1 MKEAAGNMAFEKAE
15 IIRKKIE
22 HLENYQSSSVIVNK
36 HIVQVDVF
44 SMFRDEGV
52 AFINYLMVENGTIV
66 QTHTTEAKTH
76 CSKKRMRRSWLF
88 PLPSYATVSTATLLK
103 LLLPFPIEF
112 PQEGIIITVPKGG
125 DKKKLL
131 ELSEKNVNY
140 YREEAEKKKMLHLRK
155 KTPEE
160 RLEVLTQLQN

>member
-44 SMFRDEGV
+44 SMFRDEGTV

-66 QTHTTEAKTH
+66 QTHTYR
-76 CSKKRMRRSWLF
+76 SK
-88 PLPSYATVSTATLLK
+88 
-103 LLLPFPIEF
+103 
-112 PQEGIIITVPKGG
+112 IT
-125 DKKKLL
+125 
-131 ELSEKNVNY
+131 
-140 YREEAEKKKMLHLRK
+140 
-155 KTPEE
+155 T
-160 RLEVLTQLQN
+160 